1 MCCISRRWHSQGP
14 LPVPNTCVVLP
25 VPRCLSQQLLGC
37 LIINNR
43 GGSCIYNITC
53 FSWSL
58 QNKKDRSRKYLYI
71 QASLHHIFTAD
82 WTPAC
87 NCYRMGVNNPGLSGK
102 QVLGDATNSICRL
115 SSKAMCV
122 SGWNFPWFFPLLI
135 LTEKWKLTRILLTN
149 EKLAQ
154 IEINQGSQQLIH
166 FWVNLPGWIS
176 IGCIVNPWHPSHK
189 VDSTFLQIC
198 VLFNLVPQISAT
210 RCLCQGRLQIHPV
223 TAIMLN
229 WQFENAQQLWMCLH
243 LYVRKGISPE
253 RPNIAWTTWDP

>member
-1 MCCISRRWHSQGP
+1 MPPIQSVACHQKPCVCPAETFLDFFPCSFSRRSENLHGFFWQMKK
-14 LPVPNTCVVLP
+14 
-25 VPRCLSQQLLGC
+25 LG
-37 LIINNR
+37 
-43 GGSCIYNITC
+43 
-53 FSWSL
+53 
-58 QNKKDRSRKYLYI
+58 
-71 QASLHHIFTAD
+71 
-82 WTPAC
+82 
-87 NCYRMGVNNPGLSGK
+87 
-102 QVLGDATNSICRL
+102 
-115 SSKAMCV
+115 
-122 SGWNFPWFFPLLI
+122 
-135 LTEKWKLTRILLTN
+135 
-149 EKLAQ
+149 Q

-198 VLFNLVPQISAT
+198 VSFNLVPQISAT

-253 RPNIAWTTWDP
+253 RPNIAWKIWGP

>member
-1 MCCISRRWHSQGP
+1 
-14 LPVPNTCVVLP
+14 
-25 VPRCLSQQLLGC
+25 
-37 LIINNR
+37 
-43 GGSCIYNITC
+43 
-53 FSWSL
+53 
-58 QNKKDRSRKYLYI
+58 
-71 QASLHHIFTAD
+71 
-82 WTPAC
+82 
-87 NCYRMGVNNPGLSGK
+87 MGVNNPGLSGK

-253 RPNIAWTTWDP
+253 RPNIAWKTWGP

>member
-1 MCCISRRWHSQGP
+1 MCCISRRSHSQGP

-58 QNKKDRSRKYLYI
+58 QNQIDRNRKYKDRCITFSQLIGHQLAIATEWESTTPVWVENRFLAMPPI
-71 QASLHHIFTAD
+71 QSVACHQKPCVC
-82 WTPAC
+82 PAETF
-87 NCYRMGVNNPGLSGK
+87 L
-102 QVLGDATNSICRL
+102 D
-115 SSKAMCV
+115 
-122 SGWNFPWFFPLLI
+122 FFPCSFSRRSENLHGFFWQM
-135 LTEKWKLTRILLTN
+135 KKLG
-149 EKLAQ
+149 Q

-253 RPNIAWTTWDP
+253 RPNIAWTTWGP